1 MLCDVCQS
9 KDANVFFTQIVNGQ
23 VQKVN
28 LCEECSKQKGVTDPT
43 GFALAELLLGMGT
56 TQEKAETKPAGLTC
70 PTCGFSQAEFKRVG
84 RLGCP
89 RCYEAFHADVETV
102 LGNLHKGTRHTGKV
116 PAHAAASAMGNRLES
131 LRRELAKA
139 IDEEKFEEAVRLR
152 DEINALT
159 PPAAVPRKTS

>member
-1 MLCDVCQS
+1 MLCDVCQT
-9 KDANVFFTQIVNGQ
+9 KEANVFFTQIVNGQ

-56 TQEKAETKPAGLTC
+56 TQEKVETKPVGATC

-89 RCYEAFHADVETV
+89 PVSYTHLT
-102 LGNLHKGTRHTGKV
+102 LPT
-116 PAHAAASAMGNRLES
+116 NRE
-131 LRRELAKA
+131 
-139 IDEEKFEEAVRLR
+139 V
-152 DEINALT
+152 
-159 PPAAVPRKTS
+159 